1 MPVKTRQVVN
11 GALLSAAVT
20 ALAVKS
26 TLASPI
32 DVVAQGPLQAVKK
45 GLSDASIAALADLQ
59 PLVDQ
64 AQARVV
70 NLKVGSGTPSNFAQ
84 MSGRAPMY
92 QALSPATAPSVGTD
106 AMNSARHATGRARMR
121 NILVDAARRH
131 GVDPKLVLALAYW
144 ESGWDQTRV
153 SASGAVGLMQV
164 EPATAQAAGP
174 SLLGRAV
181 DISDPQD
188 NADVG
193 VAIFREDLDNYA
205 TPSMALAAYYQGPTS
220 LTQDGL
226 LPDTQRYVEG
236 ILSLASQLSP

>member
-1 MPVKTRQVVN
+1 MPIKTRQVVN
-11 GALLSAAVT
+11 GALLGAAAT

-32 DVVAQGPLQAVKK
+32 DVAALEPLNAVKK
-45 GLSDASIAALADLQ
+45 GLSAASSAALADLQ

-70 NLKVGSGTPSNFAQ
+70 NLKVGSGTP
-84 MSGRAPMY
+84 
-92 QALSPATAPSVGTD
+92 ATAPSVRTD
-106 AMNSARHATGRARMR
+106 AMSSARHATGRARMR

-174 SLLGRAV
+174 SLLGRTV

-193 VAIFREDLDNYA
+193 VAIFREDLDNYG

-220 LTQDGL
+220 LKQDGL